1 MVGCCW
7 LPCAVIDRLRGGL
20 SDLSF
25 CSHHGGRLAAHA
37 RQGAGETLVVSPL
50 YGARCTERPRVA
62 QAGRRAEAGGGE
74 VAGAG
79 EPPQPRR
86 APQSGQPPPPTGA
99 QQAPPRPSDHRAEA
113 AAGGAEPP
121 AALAARRGRAK
132 ARAGGADATH
142 TLRGGGG
149 ARPEGAKPPE
159 WRNRGGAKPRPRRYH
174 ASEERDPNARREP
187 GFRGTLY
194 PRRGLRFAA
203 RRPSGRRSGQSDK
216 AHSRRATCGGAARV
230 QPRSVAGSPQTALSV
245 FRPIYRTEYPV
256 CPSMAGSPS
265 T

>member
-1 MVGCCW
+1 M
-7 LPCAVIDRLRGGL
+7 
-20 SDLSF
+20 
-25 CSHHGGRLAAHA
+25 
-37 RQGAGETLVVSPL
+37 
-50 YGARCTERPRVA
+50 
-62 QAGRRAEAGGGE
+62 
-74 VAGAG
+74 AGAG

-149 ARPEGAKPPE
+149 ARPEGGQSPPGVAQQGRGE
-159 WRNRGGAKPRPRRYH
+159 APTAPLPCKRRARPECPAGAGLSGHALPPKGASLCRSAAIRPPVWAVGQSAFPPRNV
-174 ASEERDPNARREP
+174 
-187 GFRGTLY
+187 
-194 PRRGLRFAA
+194 RRGCAGTAPGQRLAALRLRLRYSVRFI
-203 RRPSGRRSGQSDK
+203 GRN
-216 AHSRRATCGGAARV
+216 T
-230 QPRSVAGSPQTALSV
+230 
-245 FRPIYRTEYPV
+245 PV
-256 CPSMAGSPS
+256 CPSMACSPS